1 MVIGPSPGPAPA
13 AHARMSSC
21 SVSRSSWRTCPKVNE
36 RRNVPS
42 VEGAMTRWP
51 STVAVCPQRSTS
63 ASSMQS
69 PPASIEW
76 TRVNSLR
83 PGRAAPG
90 RSPRSIS
97 ASAVCWMPSRSAS
110 VAGSSR
116 PALAMAWVSSKQ
128 VSSWSRVWEDCIE
141 KVPFLVGDTAA
152 LAGAILP
159 GQRAFLIIRT
169 SIIRSPQRWI
179 QAEYGTLDVDV
190 IVDLED
196 WEVAWAPP
204 VPLGRLYVSFP
215 MDDSDEVDP
224 KVRELAVFI
233 ASLVTSGRRV
243 LVHCT
248 EGLNRSGVVAARA
261 LMEMGLT
268 ASDAIDL
275 VRRQRGPSVD
285 GLPALG
291 NDAFVDWLQGEGHQA
306 LP

>member
-1 MVIGPSPGPAPA
+1 MRGEPIPTPPG
-13 AHARMSSC
+13 
-21 SVSRSSWRTCPKVNE
+21 WK
-36 RRNVPS
+36 
-42 VEGAMTRWP
+42 
-51 STVAVCPQRSTS
+51 
-63 ASSMQS
+63 MQVF
-69 PPASIEW
+69 E
-76 TRVNSLR
+76 V
-83 PGRAAPG
+83 
-90 RSPRSIS
+90 
-97 ASAVCWMPSRSAS
+97 V
-110 VAGSSR
+110 
-116 PALAMAWVSSKQ
+116 PALSIATRLDTSS
-128 VSSWSRVWEDCIE
+128 
-141 KVPFLVGDTAA
+141 
-152 LAGAILP
+152 
-159 GQRAFLIIRT
+159 
-169 SIIRSPQRWI
+169 
-179 QAEYGTLDVDV
+179 EYGTLDVDV

-306 LP
+306 CARAGLVANPTWSGMPAARQRSGSAIQPRGRYSSRSITACPASLA